1 MPTRFTTSAQTVT
14 VEELCDFSL
23 VDVVDY
29 VHKPR
34 VYYKHPV
41 TSIYV
46 CMTSATGGDPF
57 ICPDCDYKTTI
68 NELFLDHRELD
79 H

>member
-1 MPTRFTTSAQTVT
+1 MAV
-14 VEELCDFSL
+14 VDELCDFSL

-29 VHKPR
+29 VHEPR
-34 VYYKHPV
+34 VYYIHPV

-46 CMTSATGGDPF
+46 YMTSATGGDPF

-68 NELFLDHRELD
+68 NELFLDHWELR